1 MPVPDNGGIVGVVLA
16 AVESVFILEASGAV
30 IEVVEFTGE
39 DWQPGAA
46 RITAKRT
53 ADGTKQF
60 LNFMQCLQFIFKSL
74 LHLLRTVL

>member
-1 MPVPDNGGIVGVVLA
+1 MDNRGIVGVALA

-53 ADGTKQF
+53 ADAAKHF
-60 LNFMQCLQFIFKSL
+60 LNFI
-74 LHLLRTVL
+74 